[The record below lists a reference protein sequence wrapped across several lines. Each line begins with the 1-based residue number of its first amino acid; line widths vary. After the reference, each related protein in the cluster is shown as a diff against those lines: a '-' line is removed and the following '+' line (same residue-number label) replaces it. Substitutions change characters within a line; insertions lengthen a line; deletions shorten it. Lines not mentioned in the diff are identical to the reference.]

1 MDLEDTMASG
11 TWIFPVLLTGNVAE
25 AVPDHASISGGSAL
39 SLYTG
44 DESQGEQDKATEG
57 EQSGQ
62 NEEEEEGKR
71 KEGDEKNVIG
81 CEMHGS
87 ILVSFT
93 DSTPLWDIWTTV
105 LKA

>member
-1 MDLEDTMASG
+1 MSQK
-11 TWIFPVLLTGNVAE
+11 
-25 AVPDHASISGGSAL
+25 L
-39 SLYTG
+39 SLTTPQFPAEVPWVYTG

-62 NEEEEEGKR
+62 SEEEEEGKR